1 MMSSSSRLPVLA
13 LPYPL
18 ILLPTA
24 RLTVPIGRTLA
35 DNLLAI
41 LQDSESTQ
49 PVLAVVPTPPLVDS
63 SLTNYSSPPHTG
75 PVHGTTARVI
85 RLVRARTLSAPGA
98 PRHPY
103 LLSLHG
109 IARVRLVHPL
119 DADSQTLDTLSERA
133 VVNPAADQVP
143 SRETVEAFKDAAL
156 RLLDRLAKDSVQLQR
171 KDEWLRVAVMVE
183 EIPDHRSAWMADV
196 LVAAINGDYQDK
208 LGEC

>member
-1 MMSSSSRLPVLA
+1 MSSSSRLPVLA

-24 RLTVPIGRTLA
+24 RLTIPISRTLA

-49 PVLAVVPTPPLVDS
+49 PVLAVIPVPLLADSNLANHSSPTPPQ
-63 SLTNYSSPPHTG
+63 PG
-75 PVHGTTARVI
+75 PVHGVTARVV
-85 RLVRARTLSAPGA
+85 RLVRARALSAPGT

-109 IARVRLVHPL
+109 LARVRLSQPL
-119 DADSQTLDTLSERA
+119 DVDSQTFDSLLECA
-133 VVNPAADQVP
+133 VTNPTVDKTP
-143 SRETVEAFKDAAL
+143 PRKTVEAFKDAAL

-171 KDEWLRVAVMVE
+171 KDEWLRIAVMVE
-183 EIPDHRSAWMADV
+183 EIPDHRSGWMADV

-208 LGEC
+208 LGE